1 MESVLENVD
10 KDKERALRSSARIER
25 MRREKQ
31 RQMRQRRMLKKY
43 FRLGIAFLGLVVII
57 VTSVSTL
64 GKKSKTSE
72 AQFPIEQ
79 GEQLGTAQ
87 PSDEAEGQAL
97 LPLRQVDGEGLPETE
112 AGMKE
117 ETPVYSFEAT
127 SATRAMNSEEIIST
141 NAILVDES
149 KDIIIASKGERKR
162 ISPASMTKVLTVLVA
177 AEHLTEGELD
187 DTFMMTRE
195 ITDYGYI
202 NGCSSVGFLDGE
214 KVTVRDLF
222 YGTILPSGS
231 DAAVGLATY
240 VAGSHEAFVELMN
253 EKLEEMGLSDSAHF
267 TNCVG
272 IYDEDHYCTVYDM
285 AVIMKA
291 ALRNDLC
298 KSVLSAHNYTTAPTA
313 EHPEGLNISN
323 WFLRR
328 IEDKDTGGEVLCAK
342 TGYVTQSRNC
352 AVSYGTFADGGAYIC
367 VSAGATSAWKCIYDH
382 VKIYNQY
389 IQA

>member
-97 LPLRQVDGEGLPETE
+97 LPLRQVGGEGLPETE

-162 ISPASMTKVLTVLVA
+162 ISPASMT
-177 AEHLTEGELD
+177 
-187 DTFMMTRE
+187 
-195 ITDYGYI
+195 
-202 NGCSSVGFLDGE
+202 
-214 KVTVRDLF
+214 
-222 YGTILPSGS
+222 
-231 DAAVGLATY
+231 
-240 VAGSHEAFVELMN
+240 
-253 EKLEEMGLSDSAHF
+253 
-267 TNCVG
+267 
-272 IYDEDHYCTVYDM
+272 
-285 AVIMKA
+285 
-291 ALRNDLC
+291 
-298 KSVLSAHNYTTAPTA
+298 
-313 EHPEGLNISN
+313 
-323 WFLRR
+323 
-328 IEDKDTGGEVLCAK
+328 
-342 TGYVTQSRNC
+342 
-352 AVSYGTFADGGAYIC
+352 
-367 VSAGATSAWKCIYDH
+367 
-382 VKIYNQY
+382 
-389 IQA
+389 